1 MSGRL
6 EGKRA
11 LVTGAGSG
19 IGEAIARKF
28 VAEGARV
35 VLADVNEDA
44 VTALAAELGERASA
58 LQLDVTDDAAV
69 DGLADVLRERLG
81 GLDVLAN
88 NAGTNGP
95 PARSHEYPMDGFDM
109 VWRVNVRGAFRI
121 QQVGLT
127 LMLESGGGSIVTTSS
142 IGAERATPGASAYII
157 SKGALR
163 SMVQTAAL
171 EYAQENIRVNAIGPG
186 ITRTPWIDRL
196 DPDLVAQLA
205 AQVPQGRIGE
215 PAEMANVAAF
225 LASDEA
231 SHVSGQLWL
240 IDGARSAG

>member
-1 MSGRL
+1 MTGRL

-35 VLADVNEDA
+35 VVADIDEGSA
-44 VTALAAELGERASA
+44 RRLAAELGENAIPLR
-58 LQLDVTDDAAV
+58 LDVADDAAV
-69 DGLADVLRERLG
+69 DGLADELRGLLG

-88 NAGTNGP
+88 NAGINGP
-95 PARSHEYPMDGFDM
+95 SARSHEYPMDGFDA

-127 LMLESGGGSIVTTSS
+127 LMLESGGGSIVTTAS
-142 IGAERATPGASAYII
+142 IGSQLATPGASAYIT
-157 SKGALR
+157 SKGALL
-163 SMVQTAAL
+163 MMMKTAAL
-171 EYAQENIRVNAIGPG
+171 EYSRDNIRVNAIGPG
-186 ITRTPWIDRL
+186 ITHTPWIDRL
-196 DPDLVAQLA
+196 DPDLVAMLA
-205 AQVPQGRIGE
+205 AQVPQGRIGTPE
-215 PAEMANVAAF
+215 EMANVAAF

-231 SHVSGQLWL
+231 SHVSGQLWV